1 MDESFNE
8 YDKGVLAVTIID
20 NYDAWSK
27 DRSEY
32 VEQKKNLEN
41 ILDDCENIPE
51 NAVRCRICNGIEI
64 AKFNINAL
72 ELFDQYHKD
81 EIVERGSEAVAFT
94 IKESYVEDFYKL
106 LEAIQEQLL
115 KEIESKRISIECN
128 PTSNY
133 KIGEMSNY
141 DEHPILKFYNSG
153 LNTPYNKHD
162 IAVSINTDDQG
173 VFSTSLE
180 REYSLIALA
189 IERHQTEGFKNSP
202 RQIIDWL
209 DKIRQMSVEQQFDND
224 IFNYKKN

>member
-1 MDESFNE
+1 MDTNDLEGIFNQYFYDVYQGQIYQDGKINYELLNDPDVKNNINDYYQSWVLRGNNPKFASDMEESDDELEQEWDNCAENHE
-8 YDKGVLAVTIID
+8 Y
-20 NYDAWSK
+20 
-27 DRSEY
+27 
-32 VEQKKNLEN
+32 
-41 ILDDCENIPE
+41 
-51 NAVRCRICNGIEI
+51 GIEI

-141 DEHPILKFYNSG
+141 DEHPI
-153 LNTPYNKHD
+153 
-162 IAVSINTDDQG
+162 
-173 VFSTSLE
+173 
-180 REYSLIALA
+180 
-189 IERHQTEGFKNSP
+189 TE
-202 RQIIDWL
+202 IL
-209 DKIRQMSVEQQFDND
+209 
-224 IFNYKKN
+224 

>member
-1 MDESFNE
+1 M
-8 YDKGVLAVTIID
+8 
-20 NYDAWSK
+20 
-27 DRSEY
+27 
-32 VEQKKNLEN
+32 
-41 ILDDCENIPE
+41 
-51 NAVRCRICNGIEI
+51 
-64 AKFNINAL
+64 
-72 ELFDQYHKD
+72 FDQYHKD

-115 KEIESKRISIECN
+115 QEIESKRISIECN

-133 KIGEMSNY
+133 KIGEMLNY

-209 DKIRQMSVEQQFDND
+209 HKIRQMSVEQQFDND